1 VLVLNVLQGTPAHR
15 SGLDDGDII
24 VKVNGQPVTNIETLW
39 KLAAER
45 DGDHSVDLDVLRA
58 KKPVKLTLRWAK

>member
-1 VLVLNVLQGTPAHR
+1 LVLNVLQGTPAAR

-39 KLAAER
+39 RFVTR

-58 KKPVKLTLRWAK
+58 KKPMKVTLRWAR